1 MAAHQPT
8 LFVLETWKP
17 IPGHPNYEA
26 SNRGRVRSIP
36 RTVTGKNNTPRRLPG
51 HILKPWVNRSDRE
64 CVKLCT
70 DKKNTNA
77 RVHQLVALAFIG
89 ECPEGMMVCHNNG
102 DHHDN
107 RPENLRYDTM
117 RGNMHD
123 AVRHGTHNMARKTH
137 CKRGHLL
144 AEPNL
149 TATGLK
155 RGWRECKA
163 CTSARNDSY
172 SEDELQAIS
181 DQNYRAIMGGGNS
194 AVA

>member
-8 LFVLETWKP
+8 LVVLETWKP

-26 SNRGRVRSIP
+26 SNRGRIRSIP

-51 HILKPWVNRSDRE
+51 HILKPFPDSQGRLR
-64 CVKLCT
+64 VKLAQ
-70 DKKNTNA
+70 DGNNTMIAVHQIIA
-77 RVHQLVALAFIG
+77 RVFLG
-89 ECPEGMMVCHNNG
+89 KNPGGMMVCHNNG
-102 DHHDN
+102 NHLDN

-123 AVRHGTHNMARKTH
+123 AVRHGTHNMARKSH